1 MGNNASIT
9 EFSISNNL
17 TDEAKLKENANPA
30 SIRLFQLLSNG
41 NNLTAFIHF
50 RGIVNRTQCPNVQK
64 PVKRSTTYNLR
75 YCAVFKRVRQ
85 IFRIVHF
92 LSRLKVLEHKI
103 PVRLCQTDRT
113 SFNPGW
119 EVVWNKIADESKLRV
134 RRNKFYCLD
143 FICDLHGRKK
153 SCNDN
158 NI

>member
-30 SIRLFQLLSNG
+30 SIRLFQFIFNG
-41 NNLTAFIHF
+41 NILTSFIHF

-103 PVRLCQTDRT
+103 PVRLCQSDRT
-113 SFNPGW
+113 SLNPG
-119 EVVWNKIADESKLRV
+119 
-134 RRNKFYCLD
+134 
-143 FICDLHGRKK
+143 
-153 SCNDN
+153 
-158 NI
+158 